1 MLCMYVLCMHAC
13 MCVCVYACM
22 RLCVCVC
29 VCVYV
34 CMCGCMHVCMY
45 ACMHACMYVCMYVC
59 ISVYTGVIWN
69 DLNLDRLEQKGS
81 LHQQSFFGS
90 QPSMAPFLEFVFH
103 APNGY
108 LAATP
113 KGKVRGYCAR
123 LGSRRSHSLGPADLN
138 VAAART
144 EEKEYI
150 ELVLVFTIFIS
161 LHFGVSIGSQA
172 DQGSDGCKTPV
183 FSSSDLPLPP
193 NPAAWISTQR
203 HK

>member
-1 MLCMYVLCMHAC
+1 
-13 MCVCVYACM
+13 
-22 RLCVCVC
+22 
-29 VCVYV
+29 
-34 CMCGCMHVCMY
+34 MHVCMS
-45 ACMHACMYVCMYVC
+45 ACMHACLYVCLYIC
-59 ISVYTGVIWN
+59 IYWYTGVMVACIN
-69 DLNLDRLEQKGS
+69 NPFLGHNL
-81 LHQQSFFGS
+81 
-90 QPSMAPFLEFVFH
+90 PWAPFLSSFSMLQT
-103 APNGY
+103 GT

-144 EEKEYI
+144 EDKEYI
-150 ELVLVFTIFIS
+150 ELVLVFPIFIS

-183 FSSSDLPLPP
+183 FPHQTCRCLQIRLRG
-193 NPAAWISTQR
+193 ISTQR